1 MRRFVAVIAFSVAVA
16 LPSTA
21 AAQAQETP
29 RTAPVSLARRADPGT
44 AQAPQEAGA
53 ATDRP
58 VQVALFFPVQIF
70 PETTPIQGFRLN
82 LLYGKS
88 ADVTGLDLGLV
99 NQTTHSFLGVQFGL
113 VGFAQGTFTGGQVN
127 WINVS
132 QGTFEGIQWGGIV
145 NSLEQGRGAQL
156 GVVDAAQRFRGLQF
170 GLVNYARSIDGVQ
183 LGLINIIKQGG
194 QFPVMVLV
202 NWGKGTLEELEKG

>member
-29 RTAPVSLARRADPGT
+29 RTAPVSLARRANPGT

-53 ATDRP
+53 ATQRP

-99 NQTTHSFLGVQFGL
+99 NQTTHSFLGVQFGF
-113 VGFAQGTFTGGQVN
+113 VGIAQGTFTGGQLN

-132 QGTFEGIQWGGIV
+132 QGTFKGIQWGVV
-145 NSLEQGRGAQL
+145 NSVEQGRGGQVF
-156 GVVDAAQRFRGLQF
+156 GVVNAAQRFRGLQF
-170 GLVNYARSIDGVQ
+170 GLVNYAKSINGVQ

>member
-1 MRRFVAVIAFSVAVA
+1 MRRFVAVMAFSVAVA

-21 AAQAQETP
+21 AAQARATT
-29 RTAPVSLARRADPGT
+29 RTTPVSLARRANPWT
-44 AQAPQEAGA
+44 APIPQEGA
-53 ATDRP
+53 AATERP

-70 PETTPIQGFRLN
+70 PETTPIQGVRLN

-113 VGFAQGTFTGGQVN
+113 VGVAQGTFTGGQVN

-156 GVVDAAQRFRGLQF
+156 GLVNAAQRFRGLQF
-170 GLVNYARSIDGVQ
+170 GLVNYAQSINGVQ